1 MIQINNEFEGKY
13 LLNLID
19 TPGHSDFSFEVEK
32 TLLAC
37 EGALLL
43 IDATK
48 GVQAQTLANF
58 QKAKSFG
65 MTVLPVINKIGNY
78 FSRYFSEFLTLQIFF
93 T

>member
-1 MIQINNEFEGKY
+1 M
-13 LLNLID
+13 LNLID

-48 GVQAQTLANF
+48 GIQAQTLANF
-58 QKAKSFG
+58 TKATKLG
-65 MTVLPVINKIGNY
+65 MKVLPVINKIGRVSL
-78 FSRYFSEFLTLQIFF
+78 F
-93 T
+93 

>member
-1 MIQINNEFEGKY
+1 MSGEFQ
-13 LLNLID
+13 LNLID

-37 EGALLL
+37 EGAILL

-58 QKAKSFG
+58 QKAKEIG
-65 MTVLPVINKIGNY
+65 MEILPVINKIGKKSILIFRFINLLQNIY
-78 FSRYFSEFLTLQIFF
+78 FF
-93 T
+93 

>member
-1 MIQINNEFEGKY
+1 V
-13 LLNLID
+13 LNLID
-19 TPGHSDFSFEVEK
+19 TPGHSDFSFEVQK

-48 GVQAQTLANF
+48 GVQAQTVANF
-58 QKAKSFG
+58 NKAKELG
-65 MTVLPVINKIGNY
+65 MTILPVINKIGNLNHILLLY
-78 FSRYFSEFLTLQIFF
+78 PT